1 MSRTVI
7 QTKMANVLGAV
18 TGLDAAHVTFGKP
31 ENMPDQDLPIAVLR
45 LQQPRYEPLT
55 FGLGGVVKA
64 TYDAD
69 VNIVLGPPDM
79 NQEDA
84 ESAQLVWAD
93 RMRNAFY
100 ADQTVAGTAWNGE
113 LYEGA
118 DNIDNYRDT
127 GQYPQSTYRV
137 RVEEHIVKNS
147 SAS

>member
-18 TGLDAAHVTFGKP
+18 TGLDAAHVTFGEP